1 MRAVIV
7 AVVLAAVASVAPG
20 PQSVA
25 AAESDLTIVSD
36 ARYDVLPESGL
47 VRVTAD
53 LTIRYRRAE
62 TRARRFYV
70 DHAFL
75 AVMPGTSGFR
85 VTGDGGPSVRVSKAA
100 ATYTLLRINLG
111 ERLYGGG
118 TRSVRLRFDLRDPG
132 GSPSRELRVGEA
144 LVAFPVWA
152 FASDGAGPSTVS
164 VVMPP
169 GYEVEVG
176 SGPLPDR
183 TVTEDGRQVLRSG
196 SIAAPG
202 TFFAYVVGEGP
213 GAFSE
218 QRLALT
224 VAGEPVTLRLRGWS
238 DDPGWTDRVRGLLE
252 SSIPALAER
261 IGLPWTAANPLAVEE
276 SSSRSTT
283 AYAGRYEPGDGRVEI
298 AYYADAFVILHEAAH
313 AWFNGALLADRW
325 ASEGF
330 ASMYAEE
337 VAQALELE
345 VAPDAL
351 SDELRATAVPLN
363 AWAPGSDPASEAY
376 GYAAALELARQVRDR
391 AGDEVLRQVWADAAA
406 RVGAYQPD
414 ASVAGAAAA
423 ASGAAA
429 AASGAADGPEPELSG
444 GPPDWRGLLDL
455 LEERS
460 GRSFEDLW
468 RTWVVRPEDAPL
480 LDARRR
486 SRAAYRRTAALADG
500 WAIPV
505 GVRDA
510 LRAWRFDT
518 VDAYLADLQIVIGQ
532 REALERAAIEAGL
545 RVPNTVRDAFEAG
558 RLADASAAAAAQL
571 ETVDVIVVAA
581 ASRPIEPDPVTRIG
595 LLDQQPDVDLAAA
608 KAAFA
613 SGDVVA
619 ARAAAAD
626 AHVAWSQAW
635 DLGRRRILVALA
647 VGIGLLLV
655 LGVGLAHVRRRRGGI
670 LRAGERSTPAP
681 PSASSAG

>member
-1 MRAVIV
+1 MRA
-7 AVVLAAVASVAPG
+7 VLAAVLLSVAASVAPA
-20 PQSVA
+20 PAPVA

-36 ARYDVLPESGL
+36 ARYDVLPESGI

-62 TRARRFYV
+62 TRARRYYV

-75 AVMPGTSGFR
+75 AVMPGASGFR
-85 VTGDGGPSVRVSKAA
+85 VTGDGDPSVRVSKEAS
-100 ATYTLLRINLG
+100 THTLLRINLG

-118 TRSVRLRFDLRDPG
+118 TRAVRLRFDLRDPG
-132 GSPSRELRVGEA
+132 GSPSRELRIGEA

-164 VVMPP
+164 VVMPA

-183 TVTEDGRQVLRSG
+183 TVADDGRQVFRSG
-196 SIAAPG
+196 PIAEPG

-213 GAFSE
+213 GAFTE
-218 QRLALT
+218 ERLTLT

-238 DDPGWTDRVRGLLE
+238 DDPEWTARVRGLLE
-252 SSIPALAER
+252 PAVPALAER
-261 IGLPWTAANPLAVEE
+261 IGLPWTAANPLVVEE

-283 AYAGRYEPGDGRVEI
+283 AYAGRYEPAEGRVEI
-298 AYYADAFVILHEAAH
+298 AYYADTFVILHEAAH

-330 ASMYAEE
+330 ASLYAEE
-337 VAQALELE
+337 VAQALGLE

-351 SDELRATAVPLN
+351 TDEARAAAVPLN
-363 AWAPGSDPASEAY
+363 AWDPESDADSEAY
-376 GYAAALELARQVRDR
+376 GYAAALELARQVRNR

-406 RVGAYQPD
+406 RVGAYQPEGRAAAD
-414 ASVAGAAAA
+414 AAAA
-423 ASGAAA
+423 IDDAV
-429 AASGAADGPEPELSG
+429 EPEQAA

-460 GRSFEDLW
+460 GTSFEDLW
-468 RTWVVRPEDAPL
+468 RGWVVRPEDAPL
-480 LDARRR
+480 LEARRE
-486 SRAAYRRTAALADG
+486 SRAAYRRTVALAGD

-510 LRAWRFDT
+510 LRAWRFET

-532 REALERAAIEAGL
+532 REALESAANAAGL
-545 RVPNTVRDAFEAG
+545 TVPNTVRDAFEAG
-558 RLADASAAAAAQL
+558 RLADASAAAVEQL
-571 ETVDVIVVAA
+571 ETVEVIVFAES
-581 ASRPIEPDPVTRIG
+581 SRPLEPDPVTQLG
-595 LLDQQPDVDLAAA
+595 LFDQQPDVDLAAA

-613 SGDVVA
+613 SGDVAA
-619 ARAAAAD
+619 ARSAAAD
-626 AHVAWSQAW
+626 AQAAWDQAW
-635 DLGRRRILVALA
+635 DLGRRRILIALA
-647 VGIGLLLV
+647 AGIGLLLL
-655 LGVGLAHVRRRRGGI
+655 LGVTLAGVRRRRGGI
-670 LRAGERSTPAP
+670 LHATERSTPAP

>member
-1 MRAVIV
+1 MKA
-7 AVVLAAVASVAPG
+7 VLAAVLLAVMANVVPAPA
-20 PQSVA
+20 PVA

-62 TRARRFYV
+62 TRARRYYV

-85 VTGDGGPSVRVSKAA
+85 VSGDGDPSVRVSKEAS
-100 ATYTLLRINLG
+100 THTLLRINLG

-132 GSPSRELRVGEA
+132 GSPSRELRIGEA
-144 LVAFPVWA
+144 LVAFPVWS

-164 VVMPP
+164 VVVPP
-169 GYEVEVG
+169 DYDVDVG

-183 TVTEDGRQVLRSG
+183 TVTDDGRQVFRSG
-196 SIAAPG
+196 SIAEPG
-202 TFFAYVVGEGP
+202 AFFAYVIGEGP
-213 GAFSE
+213 GAFTE
-218 QRLALT
+218 DRLELML
-224 VAGEPVTLRLRGWS
+224 AGEPVTLRLRGWS
-238 DDPGWTDRVRGLLE
+238 DDPEWTNRVRGLLE
-252 SSIPALAER
+252 PAVPALAER
-261 IGLPWTAANPLAVEE
+261 IGLPWMAANPLIVAE

-283 AYAGRYEPGDGRVEI
+283 AYAGRFEPAEGRVEI
-298 AYYADAFVILHEAAH
+298 AYYADTFVILHEAAH

-330 ASMYAEE
+330 ASLYADE

-351 SDELRATAVPLN
+351 TDEVRATAVPLN
-363 AWAPGSDPASEAY
+363 AWDPESDAASEAY

-391 AGDEVLRQVWADAAA
+391 AGDDVLREVWADAAA
-406 RVGAYQPD
+406 RVGAYQPEGR
-414 ASVAGAAAA
+414 AAAHAAAA
-423 ASGAAA
+423 TGDAV
-429 AASGAADGPEPELSG
+429 EPEQAG

-480 LDARRR
+480 LDARRA
-486 SRAAYRRTAALADG
+486 SRDAYRRTVALAES
-500 WAIPV
+500 WAIPA

-510 LRAWRFDT
+510 LRAWRFET

-532 REALERAAIEAGL
+532 REALESAAGAAGL
-545 RVPNTVRDAFEAG
+545 TVPNNVRDAFEAG
-558 RLADASAAAAAQL
+558 RLADASAAAVEQL
-571 ETVDVIVVAA
+571 ETVDVIVFAES
-581 ASRPIEPDPVTRIG
+581 SRPVEPDVVTQLG
-595 LLDQQPDVDLAAA
+595 LFDQQPDVDIAAA

-613 SGDVVA
+613 SSDVAA

-626 AHVAWSQAW
+626 AQAAWDQAW

-647 VGIGLLLV
+647 AGIGLLLL
-655 LGVGLAHVRRRRGGI
+655 LGVTLAGVRRRRGGM
-670 LRAGERSTPAP
+670 LRATERSTPAP
-681 PSASSAG
+681 PSASSAR